1 MSGTFIP
8 TDSATGLPVGTDAVF
23 LTLGSALVAL
33 FKHAKSAAT
42 HGDAL
47 AFKWLC
53 LGCKIGNGPGSTQR
67 HTAREAAN
75 THAATCRSIPWR
87 ALGDQN

>member
-1 MSGTFIP
+1 MSGTFIH
-8 TDSATGLPVGTDAVF
+8 TNSATGLPVGTEAVF

-33 FKHAKSAAT
+33 FHHAESAAT

-53 LGCKIGNGPGSTQR
+53 LGCKTGDGPGSNRR
-67 HTAREAAN
+67 HAARDAAN
-75 THAATCRSIPWR
+75 KHAATCRSIPWPTST
-87 ALGDQN
+87 A